1 MKYLPLLWRNLMR
14 RKIRTTFT
22 FLSIT
27 VAFFLFGLLMAI
39 RTGFG
44 VGIELAGQRRL
55 LTVHKMS
62 MIQPLPF
69 RYLAQIQ
76 GTPGV
81 RFVTHMTWFGG
92 VYQDPK
98 NFFANMAVDPE
109 GILRI
114 YPEFV
119 VDGDDRERWVNT
131 RTGALIGRKL
141 AARFGWK
148 LGDRIPIQPT
158 FFRPKDG
165 KPDTFEFEVVGIYR
179 GATPDIDETQLFFHY
194 KYLMERT
201 GDPGTVGWYA
211 VEVEDPARADEVAHA
226 IDRQF
231 ANSPAETKTAT
242 EKAFM
247 QSFANQIGDT
257 GAILTAIAAIVF
269 FVILLIAGNTMA
281 QAVRERTSELG
292 VLKTVGFTDLTV
304 MVLVLGEAV
313 LLACSAGVVG
323 LALVTLAVPA
333 LAKAVETFLPIFYV
347 PGRSLALGLG
357 LAVLLGLA
365 SGGVPAYLAQRLS
378 IVEALRKR

>member
-1 MKYLPLLWRNLMR
+1 
-14 RKIRTTFT
+14 
-22 FLSIT
+22 
-27 VAFFLFGLLMAI
+27 
-39 RTGFG
+39 
-44 VGIELAGQRRL
+44 
-55 LTVHKMS
+55 
-62 MIQPLPF
+62 
-69 RYLAQIQ
+69 
-76 GTPGV
+76 
-81 RFVTHMTWFGG
+81 
-92 VYQDPK
+92 
-98 NFFANMAVDPE
+98 
-109 GILRI
+109 
-114 YPEFV
+114 
-119 VDGDDRERWVNT
+119 
-131 RTGALIGRKL
+131 
-141 AARFGWK
+141 
-148 LGDRIPIQPT
+148 
-158 FFRPKDG
+158 
-165 KPDTFEFEVVGIYR
+165 
-179 GATPDIDETQLFFHY
+179 
-194 KYLMERT
+194 MERT

-211 VEVEDPARADEVAHA
+211 VEVEDPAHADEVAHA

-304 MVLVLGEAV
+304 MALVLGEAV